1 MTYLISLS
9 SAWSTNKIRSLF
21 NGEIDLL
28 NDDEIIWKF
37 SMSLL
42 GPFLFPLS
50 LFELLSKN
58 FNSLFSTKESGS
70 VQNRELEDLI
80 GLLVGPIFSFYHW
93 HTVWLL

>member
-9 SAWSTNKIRSLF
+9 SAWSTNKVRSLF
-21 NGEIDLL
+21 NSKIDLL
-28 NDDEIIWKF
+28 NEDEIICKF
-37 SMSLL
+37 SMFLL

-50 LFELLSKN
+50 LYEVLLKN
-58 FNSLFSTKESGS
+58 FIGLFSTKESGL

-80 GLLVGPIFSFYHW
+80 GVLVGSVFNFYHW